1 MNNEITEELTKRFIE
16 EYGKDE
22 WYAVSQMS
30 YPHLVELCLTLR
42 RQMRWAS
49 EGRLWEKKEIDK
61 MVGQVKSAATKAV
74 HKVMEQHSTAF
85 EKAEE

>member
-49 EGRLWEKKEIDK
+49 EGRLWEKGYD
-61 MVGQVKSAATKAV
+61 S
-74 HKVMEQHSTAF
+74 
-85 EKAEE
+85 EEDDSSKWYNCAQCDLSLIHI

>member
-1 MNNEITEELTKRFIE
+1 MNNEITEELAKRLIE

-22 WYAVSQMS
+22 WYAVAPMS

-49 EGRLWEKKEIDK
+49 EGRLWEKEN
-61 MVGQVKSAATKAV
+61 
-74 HKVMEQHSTAF
+74 E
-85 EKAEE
+85 